1 MKKYLFCFLFALC
14 AFSSFSQR
22 EFSMSEG
29 DTSYVMKRYVF
40 MHLLAGENRNQDSI
54 QAAHI
59 QEQHLAHLNTMAK
72 SGKLAIAGPF
82 ENGGEYRGLLIFDL
96 ETTEEALLLEGEDPA
111 VKAGRLKM
119 QAFYWWAAKGSK
131 LP

>member
-1 MKKYLFCFLFALC
+1 
-14 AFSSFSQR
+14 
-22 EFSMSEG
+22 MSEG

-82 ENGGEYRGLLIFDL
+82 ENGGDYRGLLIFDL